1 MTRTGQAL
9 WAANASAAAAQSAN
23 AGAGRHLASEDAYHA
38 ATAATASRTHAAR
51 AADTSAAAPVGAP
64 GPSCS
69 CGQSR
74 QINAH
79 G

>member
-1 MTRTGQAL
+1 MRRTGQAL
-9 WAANASAAAAQSAN
+9 WAAAQSAN

-38 ATAATASRTHAAR
+38 ATAAPASRTH